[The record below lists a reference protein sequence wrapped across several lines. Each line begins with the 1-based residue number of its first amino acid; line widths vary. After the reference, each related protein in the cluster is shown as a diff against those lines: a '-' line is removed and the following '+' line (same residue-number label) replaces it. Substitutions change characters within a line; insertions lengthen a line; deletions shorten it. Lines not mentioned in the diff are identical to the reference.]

1 MQVELYIIKLFVFV
15 TGDGS
20 CGLNVHNA
28 GAHLADFVEGWG
40 PLWAWSCFGFED
52 MNGTILE
59 FVHGTGNACR
69 QVEFNAR
76 EMVHF
81 TCKNS
86 IFMRTRIEDFV
97 ARCWKP

>member
-1 MQVELYIIKLFVFV
+1 MHYAYTYKNERTQILTFVD

-28 GAHLADFVEGWG
+28 GAHLADFVRGWG
-40 PLWAWSCFGFED
+40 PMWAWSCFGFED

-69 QVEFNAR
+69 QVIIRRSMWFFLGTEQLLSSL
-76 EMVHF
+76 H
-81 TCKNS
+81 KH
-86 IFMRTRIEDFV
+86 
-97 ARCWKP
+97 